1 MNIVI
6 IEDEEIVANDLE
18 RSIKKLLK
26 VDVAITKLY
35 SVAESIEYLQDLPPV
50 DLIFSDI
57 QLGDGL
63 SFDIFARLE
72 TSIPVIF
79 CTAYDEYMLNAFKAN
94 GIDYILKPFDLQILE
109 SAIKRYERFKTAF
122 TNNEHSPY
130 KDILQLLANKDHG
143 KPSSVLVY
151 HQDKIIPVRLEDI
164 AIFYLAHETV
174 NLLTFTGKTYRPNK
188 TLEELEKLTG
198 NHFFRANRQ
207 HLVCR
212 KAVTDVSNFF
222 SRKLSLNLSIPF
234 TEKITVSKNKASQFL
249 DWLAQS

>member
-18 RSIKKLLK
+18 RSIKKLFND
-26 VDVAITKLY
+26 DVAITKLY
-35 SVAESIEYLQDLPPV
+35 SVSESIEYLQDMPAV

-63 SFDIFARLE
+63 SFDIFAKLE
-72 TSIPVIF
+72 ISAPVIF
-79 CTAYDEYMLNAFKAN
+79 CTAYDDYTLNAFKAN
-94 GIDYILKPFDLQILE
+94 GIDYILKPFDLKILS
-109 SAIKRYERFKTAF
+109 SALKRYERLKTAF
-122 TNNEHSPY
+122 INDEHSHY
-130 KDILQLLANKDHG
+130 KDILHLLANKDQG

-151 HQDKIIPVRLEDI
+151 HQDRIIPIRLEDI
-164 AIFYLAHETV
+164 AIFYLAHDTV
-174 NLLTFTGKTYRPNK
+174 NLLTFAGKTYRPNK

-207 HLVCR
+207 YLVCR

-222 SRKLSLNLSIPF
+222 SRKLSLNLNIPF
-234 TEKITVSKNKASQFL
+234 EEKIIVSKNKASQFL
-249 DWLAQS
+249 DWLARS